1 MPYAA
6 EISRVNPTCILFL
19 IDQSGSMEDPF
30 GNSTSPLSKAEQV
43 ATITNR
49 FLQNLVVRCAK
60 SEGVRDYF
68 DVGVIGYGSST
79 GFALRG
85 ALEGAGVTPISRI
98 AASPLRVDE
107 RTKKTDDGAGGLVDQ
122 TVKFP
127 IWFDAVANGG
137 TPMTQALG
145 LAQEAVQEFVQKHPA
160 CFPPMVINITDGEA
174 TDGDPSNAATALRQ
188 IASSD
193 GNVLLFNV
201 HCSSTKSPPIVF
213 PGPDVAL
220 PDRFAELLFSMSSEL
235 TENMRVG
242 AQAEGIAVTDQ
253 SRGFVFNADPVALI
267 TLLEI
272 GTRAGNLR

>member
-1 MPYAA
+1 
-6 EISRVNPTCILFL
+6 
-19 IDQSGSMEDPF
+19 MEDPF
-30 GNSTSPLSKAEQV
+30 GNSASPLSKADQV

-68 DVGVIGYGSST
+68 EVGVIGYGNSV

-85 ALEGAGVTPISRI
+85 ALDGLGVIPISRI
-98 AASPLRVDE
+98 AAAPLRVEE
-107 RTKKTDDGAGGLVDQ
+107 RTKKVDDGAGGLIDQ

-137 TPMTQALG
+137 TPMGKALS
-145 LAQEAVQEFVQKHPA
+145 LAQQSIQEFVQKHPD

-174 TDGDPSNAATALRQ
+174 TDGDPSNAASALRQ
-188 IASSD
+188 IASTD

-201 HCSSTKSPPIVF
+201 HCSSTKSQPIIF
-213 PGPDVAL
+213 PSPDEAL
-220 PDRFAELLFSMSSEL
+220 PDRFAELLASMSSEL
-235 TENMRVG
+235 TENMRIG
-242 AQAEGIAVTDQ
+242 AQTDGIAVSDR